1 MVESIVVARLNDRA
15 QPMHRG
21 ELYEDPLNDVLQ
33 KQKIGEVIGGG
44 TQLNDNSEIDYCEIE
59 IQILGSLE
67 AALATIAATLEE
79 LGAPKGSKL
88 ILEKNTPERPFGR
101 NEGMAVYL
109 NGTDLPAE
117 VYETSDVNFVISELS
132 RLLDGDGTLH
142 SYWEG
147 PEETALYLYGPSF
160 EKMRAQIADFMA
172 TYPLCEKARVVQ
184 IA

>member
-1 MVESIVVARLNDRA
+1 MAEPIVVARLNDRA

-21 ELYEDPLNDVLQ
+21 ELYEDPLNEILQ
-33 KQKIGEVIGGG
+33 KQKIGEVVGGG

-67 AALATIAATLEE
+67 SALATIATALEE

-88 ILEKNTPERPFGR
+88 ILEENTPERPFGK
-101 NEGMAVYL
+101 NEGMGVYL
-109 NGTDLPAE
+109 NGTDLPEE
-117 VYETSDVNFVISELS
+117 VYETSDINFVISELS
-132 RLLDGDGTLH
+132 RLLEGEGMLH

-160 EKMRAQIADFMA
+160 EKMRALISDFVD
-172 TYPLCEKARVVQ
+172 TYPLCQNARVVQ